1 MDEEMRK
8 RFFALFE
15 YPYFQFTLVDDGSR
29 SAHLPPISA
38 AYVVET
44 SNISLLR
51 QLAKVYE
58 FKLHSR
64 TEEELSSL
72 LRVLYLKARL
82 TNLRMKRLMI
92 VEGHKLSQLPV
103 FQGLES
109 LHLLYFRQLKA
120 AGLQLSLYTSLRFL
134 TLESC
139 AGIEDVT
146 CLDGIY
152 DLRLMFCHN
161 IRDIS
166 CLNNNRRVTVWGCS
180 GISDYSKSFKH
191 TKRLSLLTNSN
202 RSEISLN
209 CESLKFLWT
218 EGFYINL
225 SNLSSLLFL
234 SLERITGFYSLPPNK
249 LQKVRISDC
258 IDFHSFENMENIQTV
273 ELKCLQSVFTLQ
285 GLGQN
290 NRVVRLESMPNLD
303 DISSLK
309 DAKRVEIC
317 DCPRAVN
324 TLNSLKNV
332 QEIKLCSASLIYHCA
347 SHRVTDCFYQMK
359 ELTHLQELE
368 LTFQARI
375 TQVVMISGTF
385 LTDLWRFIQSCPS
398 IKKVVIHS
406 ESFRSTGLMGEQL
419 IEAFMIDY
427 SHPKQ
432 IVLLR
437 KKVA

>member
-1 MDEEMRK
+1 MLVHDYLLQRLPLDILLSILDYINHESRLCFAGMNKALACSILRKVRNFNFRLKDLEVMDEEMRK

-38 AYVVET
+38 AHVVET

-58 FKLHSR
+58 FRLHSR
-64 TEEELSSL
+64 TEEELTSL

-92 VEGHKLSQLPV
+92 IEGHQLSQLPI

-120 AGLQLSLYTSLRFL
+120 T
-134 TLESC
+134 
-139 AGIEDVT
+139 
-146 CLDGIY
+146 
-152 DLRLMFCHN
+152 
-161 IRDIS
+161 
-166 CLNNNRRVTVWGCS
+166 
-180 GISDYSKSFKH
+180 
-191 TKRLSLLTNSN
+191 
-202 RSEISLN
+202 
-209 CESLKFLWT
+209 
-218 EGFYINL
+218 
-225 SNLSSLLFL
+225 
-234 SLERITGFYSLPPNK
+234 ERITGFYSLPPNR

-258 IDFHSFENMENIQTV
+258 IDFNSFENMENIQII
-273 ELKCLQSVFTLQ
+273 ELKSLQSVFTLQ

-290 NRVVRLESMPNLD
+290 NRVVRLESMSNLD

-332 QEIKLCSASLIYHCA
+332 QEIKLCSASLIYHCT
-347 SHRVTDCFYQMK
+347 SHKVTDCFYQMK

-375 TQVVMISGTF
+375 TQIVMISGTF
-385 LTDLWRFIQSCPS
+385 LGDLWRLVQSCTS

-406 ESFRSTGLMGEQL
+406 ENFRSTGLMGEQL

-432 IVLLR
+432 LVLLR
-437 KKVA
+437 KNVT